1 MRMNDL
7 TLQVD
12 GMSCAVCVGK
22 VQRALE
28 DLPFVANP
36 SVNLATENA
45 RVSLD
50 DPTDVGRVAEALAH
64 AGYPV
69 VKDRLELSVEG
80 LADAA
85 AVARAEALLSA
96 LPGVLDAQ
104 VNLATETATVTIA
117 AGALPVSRLTDT
129 LTGAGFEAT
138 VRTGSGGAQAAR
150 RAAEI
155 RRLGWLT
162 VIAAG
167 FALPVFAFE
176 MGGHLYPPFH
186 GWVMRFVSHPQMMW
200 MSFLLTTAVMAGP
213 GRRFYS
219 RGIPALL
226 RGAPDMNALVA
237 MGTLAAWSYSA
248 LVVFAPQ
255 IFPPGTDNV
264 YFESAA
270 VIIVLI
276 LFGRWME
283 ARAKG
288 RTGAAIHALMNLAP
302 KTARVERDG
311 ETVDLPTEEI
321 HPRDVFLV
329 RPGEAIATDGRVLT
343 GESYIDESMVTGEPL
358 PVAKGPGAEV
368 TGGTVNTTGALR
380 IEATR
385 VGADTT
391 LAQIVRLVEQAQ
403 AAKLPIQSLV
413 DRITRWFV
421 PGVMSIAALT
431 FLFWLV
437 LGPQPTLALALVAG
451 VSVLVIACP
460 CAMGLATPTSIMVG
474 TGRGAELGVLFRKGD
489 ALQILEGVKVVALDK
504 TGTLTE
510 GRPALNEMSLA
521 DGADEADV
529 LALVAA
535 AEVQSEHPIA
545 HAIVEEARARGLTL
559 PGVDKFRA
567 IPGFGV
573 KAEVGERTVLV
584 GAERLLAREKID
596 AGALVEKADALAR
609 DGKTVLFAAID
620 GRAVAVIAV
629 EDPVKPSTPGA
640 IAALHG
646 LGLET
651 AMITGDSR
659 AAAEAIGRRLGID
672 HITADVLPRGK
683 VKAVETL
690 RQRHGATAFVGDG
703 INDAPALA
711 AADIGLAIGTG
722 TDVAIGAA
730 DVVLVSGE
738 LTGVGTA
745 IHLSRRTMRNI
756 RQNLG
761 WAFGYNVVL
770 IPIAAGALYPA
781 TGLMLSPM
789 LAAFAM
795 AMSSVFVLS
804 NALRLRYVSVP
815 REIVSGGG
823 EKHDTAGLRRP
834 G

>member
-1 MRMNDL
+1 MKDL
-7 TLQVD
+7 TLQVE

-22 VQRALE
+22 VQRTLE
-28 DLPFVANP
+28 ELPFVGNP

-50 DPTDVGRVAEALAH
+50 DPTDVARVAEALAQS
-64 AGYPV
+64 GYPV
-69 VKDRLELSVEG
+69 VTDRLELSVEG

-85 AVARAEALLSA
+85 AVARAEALLAA
-96 LPGVLDAQ
+96 LTGVIDAKI
-104 VNLATETATVTIA
+104 NLATETATVTIA
-117 AGALPVSRLTDT
+117 AGALPVSRLTKA
-129 LTGAGFEAT
+129 LAGAGFGAT
-138 VRTGSGGAQAAR
+138 VRTGTGRAQAAR

-162 VIAAG
+162 VIAAAL
-167 FALPVFAFE
+167 ALPVFVME
-176 MGGHLYPPFH
+176 MGGHLYPLFH

-200 MSFLLTTAVMAGP
+200 ASFLLTTMVMAGP
-213 GRRFYS
+213 GRRFYTK
-219 RGIPALL
+219 GIPALL

-237 MGTLAAWSYSA
+237 MGTLAAWGYST
-248 LVVFAPQ
+248 LVVLAPQ
-255 IFPPGTDNV
+255 IFPAGTDNV

-302 KTARVERDG
+302 KTARVERGG
-311 ETVDLPTEEI
+311 ETLDVATEDV
-321 HPRDVFLV
+321 HPGDVILV
-329 RPGEAIATDGRVLT
+329 RPGEAVATDGRVLS

-358 PVAKGPGAEV
+358 PVAKSVGAEV

-380 IEATR
+380 VEATR

-391 LAQIVRLVEQAQ
+391 LSQIVRLVEQAQ

-431 FLFWLV
+431 FILWLV
-437 LGPQPTLALALVAG
+437 FGPQPALALALVAG

-510 GRPALNEMSLA
+510 GRPALSDLVISGGVNEA
-521 DGADEADV
+521 EV
-529 LALVAA
+529 LGLVAA
-535 AEVQSEHPIA
+535 AETQSEHPIA
-545 HAIVEEARARGLTL
+545 HAIVEAAKARALKL
-559 PGVDKFRA
+559 AAVDKFRA
-567 IPGFGV
+567 IPGYGV
-573 KAEVGERTVLV
+573 KAEVAGRAVLV
-584 GAERLLAREKID
+584 GAARLLAREKID
-596 AGALVEKADALAR
+596 AGALVETADMLAR
-609 DGKTVLFAAID
+609 DGKTALFAAID
-620 GRAVAVIAV
+620 GQAVAVIAV
-629 EDPVKPSTPGA
+629 EDPVKPSTPAA
-640 IAALHG
+640 IASLHA

-651 AMITGDSR
+651 AMVTGDSR
-659 AAAEAIGRRLGID
+659 AAAEAIARRLGID
-672 HITADVLPRGK
+672 HVTAEVLPRGK
-683 VKAVETL
+683 VKAVEAL
-690 RQRHGATAFVGDG
+690 EEAHGATAFVGDG

-738 LTGVGTA
+738 LTGVATA

-756 RQNLG
+756 RQNLV

-770 IPIAAGALYPA
+770 IPVAAGVLYPA
-781 TGLMLSPM
+781 TGLLLSPM

-804 NALRLRYVSVP
+804 NALRLRFVSIP
-815 REIVSGGG
+815 RE
-823 EKHDTAGLRRP
+823 TAA
-834 G
+834 

>member
-1 MRMNDL
+1 MQDL
-7 TLQVD
+7 TLQVE

-28 DLPFVANP
+28 DLPFVRDP

-45 RVSLD
+45 RLSVQ
-50 DPTDVGRVAEALAH
+50 DPADIARVAEALAH
-64 AGYPV
+64 SGYPV
-69 VKDRLELSVEG
+69 VTDRLELSVEG

-85 AVARAEALLSA
+85 AVARAETALAA
-96 LPGVLDAQ
+96 LAGVIEAR

-117 AGALPVSRLTDT
+117 AGALPASRLAEA
-129 LTGAGFEAT
+129 LERAGFGAT
-138 VRTGSGGAQAAR
+138 LRTGTGQAQAER

-155 RRLGWLT
+155 RRLGRLT
-162 VIAAG
+162 ALAAAL
-167 FALPVFAFE
+167 ALPVFVME

-186 GWVMRFVSHPQMMW
+186 GWLMQVLTHPQVMW
-200 MSFLLTTAVMAGP
+200 LSFVLTTAVMAGP
-213 GRRFYS
+213 GRRFYT
-219 RGIPALL
+219 RGLPALV
-226 RGAPDMNALVA
+226 RGAPEMNALVA
-237 MGTLAAWSYSA
+237 MGTLAAWSYST
-248 LVVFAPQ
+248 LVLLAPQ
-255 IFPPGTDNV
+255 IFPAGTDNV

-311 ETVDLPTEEI
+311 DTVDVPTEEI
-321 HPRDVFLV
+321 HPGDVILV
-329 RPGEAIATDGRVLT
+329 RPGEAVATDGRVLS
-343 GESYIDESMVTGEPL
+343 GESYVDESMVTGEPV
-358 PVAKGPGAEV
+358 PVAKSAGAEV

-380 IEATR
+380 VEATR

-431 FLFWLV
+431 FLIWLV
-437 LGPQPTLALALVAG
+437 FGPQPALALALVAG

-510 GRPALNEMSLA
+510 GRPALSDLVLSE
-521 DGADEADV
+521 GAVEAEV
-529 LALVAA
+529 LGLVAA
-535 AEVQSEHPIA
+535 AETQSEHPIGQ
-545 HAIVEEARARGLTL
+545 AIVEAAKARGVAL
-559 PGVDKFRA
+559 PTVEAFRA
-567 IPGFGV
+567 IPGYGV
-573 KAEVGERTVLV
+573 KAEVAGRAVLV
-584 GAERLLAREKID
+584 GAERLLVREKIALGGLSD
-596 AGALVEKADALAR
+596 TAGALAR
-609 DGKTVLFAAID
+609 DGKTTLFAAID
-620 GRAVAVIAV
+620 GRPVAVIAV
-629 EDPVKPSTPGA
+629 ADPVKPTTPAA
-640 IAALHG
+640 IAALHAM
-646 LGLET
+646 GLET

-659 AAAEAIGRRLGID
+659 AAAEAIARRLGID
-672 HITADVLPRGK
+672 HVTADVLPRGK
-683 VKAVETL
+683 VKAVEAL
-690 RQRHGATAFVGDG
+690 KEAHGSVAFVGDG

-738 LTGVGTA
+738 LTGVATA
-745 IHLSRRTMRNI
+745 IHLSRKTMRNI

-770 IPIAAGALYPA
+770 IPVAAGVLYPA
-781 TGLMLSPM
+781 TGLLLSPM

-795 AMSSVFVLS
+795 AMSSVFVLT
-804 NALRLRYVSVP
+804 NALRLRFVTIP
-815 REIVSGGG
+815 K
-823 EKHDTAGLRRP
+823 EKAS
-834 G
+834 

>member
-1 MRMNDL
+1 MNDL
-7 TLQVD
+7 TLQVE

-22 VQRALE
+22 VQRTLD
-28 DLPFVANP
+28 DLPFVNNP

-45 RVSLD
+45 KVSLD
-50 DPTDVGRVAEALAH
+50 DPADVARIAEALQR

-69 VKDRLELSVEG
+69 VTDRLELALDG
-80 LADAA
+80 LVDAA
-85 AVARAEALLSA
+85 AVARAEAA
-96 LPGVLDAQ
+96 LTALAGVIEAQ

-117 AGALPVSRLTDT
+117 AGSVLASRLVTA
-129 LTGAGFEAT
+129 LAAAGFAAS
-138 VRTGSGGAQAAR
+138 VRTGTGQAQAAR

-162 VIAAG
+162 LLAAAL
-167 FALPVFAFE
+167 ALPVFVME
-176 MGGHLYPPFH
+176 MGSHLYPPFH
-186 GWVMRFVSHPQMMW
+186 GWLMRFVSHPQMMW
-200 MSFLLTTAVMAGP
+200 ASFLLTTAVMAGP
-213 GRRFYS
+213 GRRFYT
-219 RGIPALL
+219 RGIPAML
-226 RGAPDMNALVA
+226 RGSPDMNALVA
-237 MGTLAAWSYSA
+237 MGTLAAWSYSTLA
-248 LVVFAPQ
+248 VFVPW
-255 IFPPGTDNV
+255 IFPAGTDNV

-270 VIIVLI
+270 VIVVLI

-288 RTGAAIHALMNLAP
+288 RTGAAIRALMNLTP
-302 KTARVERDG
+302 KTAKVERNG
-311 ETVDLPTEEI
+311 EAIDLPTEQI
-321 HPRDVFLV
+321 HPGDIIIL
-329 RPGEAIATDGRVLT
+329 RPGEAVATDGLVLT

-358 PVAKGPGAEV
+358 PVAKSAGAEV

-413 DRITRWFV
+413 DKITRWFV

-431 FLFWLV
+431 FLVWLFF
-437 LGPQPTLALALVAG
+437 GPQPALALALVAG

-510 GRPALNEMSLA
+510 GRPALSDLVLA
-521 DGADEADV
+521 DGADEAEV
-529 LALVAA
+529 LALVAG
-535 AEVQSEHPIA
+535 AELQSEHPIS
-545 HAIVEEARARGLTL
+545 HAIVEAAKKRGLDL
-559 PGVDKFRA
+559 PDPGKFRA
-567 IPGFGV
+567 IPGYGV
-573 KAEVGERTVLV
+573 KAEVAGRSVVV
-584 GAERLLAREKID
+584 GAARLLAREKID
-596 AGALVEKADALAR
+596 FGTLDETAERLAR
-609 DGKTVLFAAID
+609 DGKTALFAAID

-629 EDPVKPSTPGA
+629 EDPVKPTTPGA
-640 IAALHG
+640 IAALHA

-651 AMITGDSR
+651 AMITGDSQP
-659 AAAEAIGRRLGID
+659 AAKAIARRLGID
-672 HITADVLPRGK
+672 HVTAEVLPRGK
-683 VKAVETL
+683 VKAVEAL
-690 RQRHGATAFVGDG
+690 RETHGPTAFVGDG

-730 DVVLVSGE
+730 DIVLVSGE
-738 LTGVGTA
+738 LTGVATA

-756 RQNLG
+756 RQNLV

-770 IPIAAGALYPA
+770 IPVAAGALYPSL
-781 TGLMLSPM
+781 GLLLSPM

-795 AMSSVFVLS
+795 AMSSVFVLT
-804 NALRLRYVSVP
+804 NALRLRFVSIP
-815 REIVSGGG
+815 AQ
-823 EKHDTAGLRRP
+823 TAR
-834 G
+834 

>member
-1 MRMNDL
+1 MNDL
-7 TLQVD
+7 TLQVE
-12 GMSCAVCVGK
+12 GMTCAVCVGK
-22 VQRALE
+22 VQRALD

-36 SVNLATENA
+36 SVNLAMENA
-45 RVSLD
+45 NVSLD
-50 DPTDVGRVAEALAH
+50 DPGDVARVAEALAH

-69 VKDRLELSVEG
+69 VTDRLELSVHG
-80 LADAA
+80 LVDAA
-85 AVARAEALLSA
+85 AVARAEALLA
-96 LPGVLDAQ
+96 NLPGVIEAK

-117 AGALPVSRLTDT
+117 AGALPVSQLAEV
-129 LTGAGFEAT
+129 LNGAGFDAT
-138 VRTGSGGAQAAR
+138 VRTGTGVAQAAR

-162 VIAAG
+162 IIAAAL
-167 FALPVFAFE
+167 ALPVFVME

-186 GWVMRFVSHPQMMW
+186 GWLARFASHSQMMW
-200 MSFLLTTAVMAGP
+200 ASFLLTTAVMVGP
-213 GRRFYS
+213 GRRFYTK
-219 RGIPALL
+219 GIPALL

-237 MGTLAAWSYSA
+237 MGTLAAWGYST
-248 LVVFAPQ
+248 LVLVAPG
-255 IFPPGTDNV
+255 IFPAGTANV

-302 KTARVERDG
+302 KTARIERDG
-311 ETVDLPTEEI
+311 ETVDVPTEEI
-321 HPRDVFLV
+321 HPGDVILV
-329 RPGEAIATDGRVLT
+329 RPGEAVATDGKVLS
-343 GESYIDESMVTGEPL
+343 GESYVDESMVTGEPV
-358 PVAKGPGAEV
+358 PVAKSAGAEV

-380 IEATR
+380 VEATR

-391 LAQIVRLVEQAQ
+391 LSQIVRLVEQAQ

-421 PGVMSIAALT
+421 PGVMTIAALT
-431 FLFWLV
+431 FVTWLIF
-437 LGPQPTLALALVAG
+437 GPQPALALALVAG

-510 GRPALNEMSLA
+510 GRPALSDLVLA
-521 DGADEADV
+521 DGMDEVEV
-529 LALVAA
+529 LGLVAA
-535 AEVQSEHPIA
+535 AEAQSEHPIA
-545 HAIVEEARARGLTL
+545 HAIVEAAKQRGLAQPT
-559 PGVDKFRA
+559 VDKFRA
-567 IPGFGV
+567 IPGYGV
-573 KAEVGERTVLV
+573 KAEVAGRAVLV
-584 GAERLLAREKID
+584 GAERLLTREKID
-596 AGALVEKADALAR
+596 AGALVETAEALAR
-609 DGKTVLFAAID
+609 DGKTALFAAID
-620 GRAVAVIAV
+620 GRAAAVIAV

-640 IAALHG
+640 LAALHA

-659 AAAEAIGRRLGID
+659 AAAEAIARRLGID
-672 HITADVLPRGK
+672 HVTAEVLPRGK
-683 VKAVETL
+683 VKAVEAL
-690 RQRHGATAFVGDG
+690 KQAHGATAFVGDG

-738 LTGVGTA
+738 LTGVATA
-745 IHLSRRTMRNI
+745 IHLSRKTMRNI

-770 IPIAAGALYPA
+770 IPVAAGALYPA
-781 TGLMLSPM
+781 TGLLLSPM

-804 NALRLRYVSVP
+804 NALRLRFVSIP
-815 REIVSGGG
+815 RESAAHAG
-823 EKHDTAGLRRP
+823 E
-834 G
+834 